1 MKLLK
6 SIAVGVAIGFTAAF
20 VTELALQAT
29 GARDET
35 RKKVNKAAD
44 VITTAAMVV
53 TLVV

>member
-6 SIAVGVAIGFTAAF
+6 SITVGNTIEFTAAF
-20 VTELALQAT
+20 VSELALQVT
-29 GARDET
+29 GASDET